1 MVETTRDLVKNRSAF
16 RRLIKENAELYS
28 LILPGFIMIFLFSY
42 LPLYGLPIAFEDYSA
57 AAGVFGPD
65 VKFVGLRHFARF
77 LDGPFFFRLL
87 GNTFRLSFF
96 SFIFGFWP
104 PIALALLLNEIKNMR
119 FRKFVQ
125 TASYMPYFISMVV
138 VAGMVLSFI
147 DDEGFITKFCQQLGG
162 TSKDLSLNPKAF
174 TTVYVSTTVWKSF
187 GFNSVL
193 YLSTLS
199 GVDQEQYEAARIDG
213 ANRWQQLWHIS
224 IPGILPVIAI
234 QLIMQ
239 LGRLLS
245 ASTDTII
252 LLYNSAV
259 YSTADTFGTYV
270 YRDGIQGGNY
280 DFSTAVGLFT
290 NVVNIT
296 LVILANTISR
306 KVLDYSLW

>member
-1 MVETTRDLVKNRSAF
+1 MVDSMKDIRKNRAAF
-16 RRLIKENAELYS
+16 RRFLGENAELYS
-28 LILPGFIMIFLFSY
+28 LILPGFVLIFLFSY
-42 LPLYGLPIAFEDYSA
+42 LPLYGLAIAFEDYSA
-57 AAGVFGPD
+57 AAGVFGPK
-65 VKFVGLRHFARF
+65 VKYLGLYHFERF
-77 LDGPFFFRLL
+77 LNGPFFFRLL
-87 GNTFRLSFF
+87 SNTFRLSFF
-96 SFIFGFWP
+96 SFLFGFWP
-104 PIALALLLNEIKNMR
+104 PIALALLLNELKSMR
-119 FRKFVQ
+119 FRKLVQ

-138 VAGMVLSFI
+138 VAGMVISFI
-147 DDEGFITKFCQQLGG
+147 DDEGFITMIYRHFGG
-162 TSKDLSLNPKAF
+162 VHKDLTLNPDAF

-213 ANRWQQLWHIS
+213 ANRWQQLCHIS
-224 IPGILPVIAI
+224 IPGIIPIIAI

-245 ASTDTII
+245 ASTDTIL

-259 YSTADTFGTYV
+259 YDTADTFGTYV

-296 LVILANTISR
+296 LVIIANTVSR